1 MTDNNDDKIVFPSE
15 KIAVE
20 EEYLPSGGSYA
31 ENGEIKGSVFGK
43 VYINK
48 ERYRANV
55 IPFQSRKLKAGRFD
69 TVIGTII
76 RVSKSSVRLEIN
88 YLNKKPTIPSMSAIM
103 HISDASRE
111 YVTSLDDLF
120 ASGDVIR
127 ANVIDAKTIPL
138 QLECKKNNTGVIHS
152 LCEIC
157 GDEVKKIKRD
167 LLKCESCDRVQRRKT
182 AFDYGNLAIAVE
194 Y

>member
-1 MTDNNDDKIVFPSE
+1 MADNNEDKIVFPSE

-31 ENGEIKGSVFGK
+31 EDGEVKGSVFGK

-55 IPFQSRKLKAGRFD
+55 IPFQSRKLIASRFD

-88 YLNKKPTIPSMSAIM
+88 YLNKKPTIPAMSAIM

-111 YVTSLDDLF
+111 YVSSLDDLF

-138 QLECKKNNTGVIHS
+138 QLECKKNDTGVIYS
-152 LCEIC
+152 LCDIC
-157 GDEVKKIKRD
+157 GDEVKKVKRD